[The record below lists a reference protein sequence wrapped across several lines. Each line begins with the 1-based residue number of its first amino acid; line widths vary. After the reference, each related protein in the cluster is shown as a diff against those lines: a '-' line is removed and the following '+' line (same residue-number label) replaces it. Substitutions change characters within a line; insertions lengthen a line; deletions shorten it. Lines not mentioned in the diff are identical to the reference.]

1 MEVFKVMGVPV
12 PQIIQVLGY
21 ELIINELLPMV
32 WGTHNLGTPHIEEM
46 VISLGETHKEL
57 WF

>member
-1 MEVFKVMGVPV
+1 MEVFKVMGV

-32 WGTHNLGTPHIEEM
+32 WGTHILGTPHIEEM